1 MSFAHGQLPEPDAT
15 VASPAEGRKVSASRR
30 RSSAAKAAALL
41 KPFVFA
47 LCLAPAAHLVWNTY
61 KIIIG
66 TAGLTD
72 LGANPITEIEIQTGL
87 WTMRFLAITLAVTPV
102 REVTGFGQLAR
113 YRRMFGLFTFFY
125 ACLHVATW
133 VGVDWFFDWRAMA
146 EEVVERKFIFVGMA
160 TFLTLIPLA
169 LTSTKGWIRRL
180 GGRRW
185 NRLHRLVYLSAIGG
199 TVHYL
204 WAVKKDTLFPLVY
217 FALFTLLL
225 GYRAFFVLRDRRA
238 RARAAGSEGARSARR
253 AAAS

>member
-1 MSFAHGQLPEPDAT
+1 
-15 VASPAEGRKVSASRR
+15 VSAAKRRHSR
-30 RSSAAKAAALL
+30 AAKAAAFL
-41 KPFVFA
+41 KPLVFTA
-47 LCLAPAAHLVWNTY
+47 SLLPAAHLIWNTY
-61 KIIIG
+61 QIITG
-66 TAGLTD
+66 TTQLTD

-102 REVTGFGQLAR
+102 REVTGLGVLAK

-125 ACLHVATW
+125 ACLHVGTW
-133 VGVDWFFDWRAMA
+133 VGVDWFFDWGAMA
-146 EEVVERKFIFVGMA
+146 QEVVKRKFIFVGMA
-160 TFLTLIPLA
+160 TFLALIPLA
-169 LTSTKGWIRRL
+169 VTSTKGWIRRL

-185 NRLHRLVYLSAIGG
+185 NRLHRLVYVAAIGG

-238 RARAAGSEGARSARR
+238 RARATGGEGVARARG
-253 AAAS
+253 AAAR